1 MKRIL
6 ALALTLGLS
15 ASVSANDIEEVKV
28 YATKIDNSGYTM
40 RAGLTNVALLHEY
53 DERLD
58 TWHYVGYTDEYG
70 QTVKV
75 DVDKSINETIANA
88 VKTFFSVD

>member
-53 DERLD
+53 DKILD
-58 TWHYVGYTDEYG
+58 TWHYVGYTDQYG

-75 DVDKSINETIANA
+75 DVDKSINEAITNA